1 MGKPKGKN
9 AFFYYLI
16 HTQQVLKREG
26 KHFGL
31 NDNRLQEIAGNKW
44 KGFYIFFF
52 YLSQF
57 YFI

>member
-9 AFFYYLI
+9 AFFYYLM

-44 KGFYIFFF
+44 KGFYLF
-52 YLSQF
+52 
-57 YFI
+57 